1 MKTNFKIINNETK
14 MIKLLRKL
22 VFTFLFLGIMVSC
35 RAQQYAYVYGIIE
48 NPIPAFVS
56 LSYTK
61 DYFTLKKG
69 NIEMRLDSNNTF
81 AFKIKLSDPQEFT
94 FHYFTQSINLF
105 LSPDDTLKLVFNGQN
120 FPNSIF
126 CEGSAAVQNRFLIDF
141 QKQFKDVTDESV
153 VLETIKSKSVGD
165 FQKNINQ
172 LYTDKSLFLEKY
184 DAASKK
190 RFSKTFNTFLQQNL
204 IYSKSWHLLN
214 YFKTTGWI
222 KTDNLPS
229 THFSFLKEIN
239 INNEEALQNTNY
251 LRFLE
256 LYLEFE
262 RYNIIKKKPRPT
274 VQDVVLEKSRKI
286 LTFYRPL
293 SSRLALFNNPFLSD
307 SVICYM
313 TFQDEMSYL
322 NMASETRIRVETK
335 NAIIEDVFLN
345 VKNAKGQSGWI
356 EQTLAQSYEKTVIEK
371 EIYCRQ
377 CIDDKNPLC
386 DYDRFL
392 SGKVLMQAAT
402 RDLILGILEDSYQQA
417 EARMKDFMAL
427 NKTHKNY
434 NTLLQTVFDA
444 TMAVCQ
450 SGDVRLVIPTIN
462 TVENNE
468 NKENYDKI
476 LRGSYERFKQAQGER
491 DNVLTARKNAILP
504 SNGTISGESFINNA
518 QNYVPYDALRQYQP
532 DSKPNVFKG
541 LVLNEK
547 LPPFVVSDVNGKEIR
562 QQNYLGKVV
571 YLVFWA
577 TWCSPCQAH
586 MTFSQ
591 NLIEKYKNKDV
602 VFLYVSI
609 DEETLAWKQYILDNK
624 LKGIHVNDAVI
635 LPINCRIQGLPNFL
649 IVDKNGVIAFN
660 SLIQSKVTEEEI
672 LDFLVKDKKN

>member
-1 MKTNFKIINNETK
+1 M
-14 MIKLLRKL
+14 MKLLRKL
-22 VFTFLFLGIMVSC
+22 FFTFLFLSIVALSY
-35 RAQQYAYVYGIIE
+35 AQQYAYIYGVIE

-56 LSYTK
+56 LSFTK

-81 AFKIKLSDPQEFT
+81 AFKINLSDPQEFT
-94 FHYFTQSINLF
+94 FHYFTHSINLF

-141 QKQFKDVTDESV
+141 QKQFKDVTDESI
-153 VLETIKSKSVGD
+153 VLETIKSKSIGEY
-165 FQKNINQ
+165 QKNVNQ
-172 LYTDKSLFLEKY
+172 LYTDKNLFFEKY
-184 DAASKK
+184 DTDSKK
-190 RFSKTFNTFLQQNL
+190 LFSKTFNTFLQQNL
-204 IYSKSWHLLN
+204 AYSKAWHLLN

-222 KTDNLPS
+222 KTDNIPNS
-229 THFSFLKEIN
+229 YFSFLKETN
-239 INNEEALQNTNY
+239 INNEEALQNTYY

-262 RYNIIKKKPRPT
+262 RYNIIKKKPRPI

-293 SSRLALFNNPFLSD
+293 SSRLALFHNPFLSD

-313 TFQDEMSYL
+313 TFQDEMAYL

-335 NAIIEDVFLN
+335 NSIFEDVFLN
-345 VKNAKGQSGWI
+345 VKNAKGQIGWI

-371 EIYCRQ
+371 EVYCRQ
-377 CIDDKNPLC
+377 CIDDKTPLC

-392 SGKVLMQAAT
+392 TGKVLIHAAV

-417 EARMKDFMAL
+417 ESRMNDFIAY
-427 NKTHKNY
+427 NKTYKNY
-434 NTLLQTVFDA
+434 NTLIQTVFDA

-450 SGDVRLVIPTIN
+450 TGDVRLVIPPIN
-462 TVENNE
+462 IVEKYE
-468 NKENYDKI
+468 NKENYNKI
-476 LRGSYERFKQAQGER
+476 LRGIYERFKETQSEQNDA
-491 DNVLTARKNAILP
+491 LTAKKVPAMP
-504 SNGTISGESFINNA
+504 SNGIFKGESFINNA

-532 DSKPNVFKG
+532 DNKPNIFKG

-547 LPPFVVSDVNGKEIR
+547 LPSFVFLDINGKEIK
-562 QQNYLGKVV
+562 QQNLLGKVV

-577 TWCSPCQAH
+577 TWCSPCQTH
-586 MTFSQ
+586 MTYSQ
-591 NLIEKYKNKDV
+591 SLIQRYEGKDIA
-602 VFLYVSI
+602 FLYVSV
-609 DEETLAWKQYILDNK
+609 DEDLNAWKQYIADNK
-624 LKGIHVNDAVI
+624 LKGSHINDAVI

-672 LDFLVKDKKN
+672 LDFLLKDKKN